1 MAKYSPADPAFDK
14 FRKRIVEIKRKN
26 RILCEKFGISAL
38 SKTSVEDVKDVYTKQ
53 KYEVFDEMEASAV
66 ENCYQKALKLAE
78 YYLNRRKMK
87 KLRKLNSKIAS
98 QLKDKHF
105 DKYSIVSPE
114 IKIGEKQKLKNI
126 PLIAPELNNSIN
138 DSFSS
143 NGAIIS
149 NDKENCVTI
158 EDGDSSSLCSK
169 RKKQKLLSCL
179 SALDSHSV
187 KSNDES
193 KSQKVVKR
201 LNKTNLSS
209 PIFLKKYVES
219 SQNASDSTP
228 NKQLN
233 FTTDDLFEDVVC
245 ISDSF
250 QSSEKLPQTTES
262 SCDNSTPILVSS
274 SIPLKKRD
282 NANSDIDIVYL
293 ETVNCSAHKKRNTPI
308 RKQHKTKVISK
319 RKLACTNHPIMNL
332 KNVSKKNDSG
342 RNNIQITRNQ
352 DINGELD
359 ESIHSD
365 QPFTISNGS
374 CALTRSGNV
383 TTCLKNP
390 SSDFVKSSI
399 TAKSYKIVENKGIL
413 NVKRTKFD
421 YNKLSNIKR
430 TNVQVIP
437 ELDLTEESEAIVD
450 KPDLKEK
457 ADEVIITQFD
467 LIKESNEIIPEIDLS
482 GEYSEAMNINLTE
495 DLNEVILPDIDLP
508 KQSSEVINIDKTE
521 KAGEVIIP
529 QFDLARESNE
539 KLPEIDLL
547 SESGE
552 AMNIDLTEDFDE
564 VILPEL
570 DLTEEPVD
578 FTIPKLHL
586 TESSNN
592 FSPDIEESLKSEGV
606 VIRSGRWSKEEEDL
620 LRRNF
625 KDFQSRFGVYDAQL
639 LLGIGGRVP
648 SYKYEFQNFK
658 KFLRVK
664 HFYVRLGKDI
674 NERTLHSIYKKA
686 RDMFNQ
692 FKKMKDCTSSDVAAV
707 ILLQKKYGSNWS
719 LIGQKLK
726 IDGRVCYK
734 IYMRNKKPY
743 LKGKWSKSE
752 VMKLISAIKSVENVS
767 DLSTVNLKRISWDK
781 VSELVPTRNANQCC
795 SEWIYNQSKNYKRI
809 FYQKWNKSHAAK
821 LIILLKNKFK
831 YFKEYLINWTEV
843 YKYFKNVV
851 HSVNALKHKWHGMK
865 FKVPDEYK
873 MNFSKTLDF
882 CFKKYNK
889 YIIAINQE
897 NF

>member
-245 ISDSF
+245 ISNSF
-250 QSSEKLPQTTES
+250 QSSEKLTQITGS
-262 SCDNSTPILVSS
+262 SCDNSTPIQVSS
-274 SIPLKKRD
+274 SIPLKRRD
-282 NANSDIDIVYL
+282 NANTDLDIVYL
-293 ETVNCSAHKKRNTPI
+293 KSANCSAHKKRNTPI
-308 RKQHKTKVISK
+308 RKQHKTKIINK
-319 RKLACTNHPIMNL
+319 RKLACTNHPIINL
-332 KNVSKKNDSG
+332 KNVSKKNDLG
-342 RNNIQITRNQ
+342 RNNIQITCNQ

-374 CALTRSGNV
+374 CALTRSGND
-383 TTCLKNP
+383 TTCLKSS

-399 TAKSYKIVENKGIL
+399 TGKSYKNVKNKGIL
-413 NVKRTKFD
+413 NVEKTKFD

-430 TNVQVIP
+430 TNIQVIP
-437 ELDLTEESEAIVD
+437 EYDLTEESETIID
-450 KPDLKEK
+450 KPDLNEK
-457 ADEVIITQFD
+457 AGEVIITQFD
-467 LIKESNEIIPEIDLS
+467 LVKESNKIITEIDLS
-482 GEYSEAMNINLTE
+482 GEYSEAMNI
-495 DLNEVILPDIDLP
+495 DLP
-508 KQSSEVINIDKTE
+508 EESSKVISNIDT
-521 KAGEVIIP
+521 AGELIIP
-529 QFDLARESNE
+529 QFDLVREFNE
-539 KLPEIDLL
+539 MIPEIDLS

-578 FTIPKLHL
+578 FTIPRLHL
-586 TESSNN
+586 TESSNASN
-592 FSPDIEESLKSEGV
+592 LDIESLKSEGV
-606 VIRSGRWSKEEEDL
+606 VIRSGRWSKEEENL
-620 LRRNF
+620 LERNF

-639 LLGIGGRVP
+639 LLGIGGLAP
-648 SYKYEFQNFK
+648 PYKYKFKNFK
-658 KFLRVK
+658 KFLRIK

-686 RDMFNQ
+686 RALFTP
-692 FKKMKDCTSSDVAAV
+692 FKKSKDCTSSDVEG
-707 ILLQKKYGSNWS
+707 ILLLQKKYGSNWS

-726 IDGRVCYK
+726 INNEDCCQIYCYN
-734 IYMRNKKPY
+734 RKPL
-743 LKGKWSKSE
+743 LKGKWSKNE
-752 VMKLISAIKSVENVS
+752 TLQLISAIKSVENVS
-767 DLSTVNLKRISWDK
+767 DLSTINLKGISWDK
-781 VSELVPTRNANQCC
+781 VSELVPTRNSKQCR
-795 SEWIYNQSKNYKRI
+795 SEWINNQSKLYKHI
-809 FYQKWNKSHAAK
+809 SYQKWNKSHSAK

-831 YFKEYLINWTEV
+831 YREEYLINWSEV
-843 YKYFKNVV
+843 YKHFKNVV
-851 HSVNALKHKWHGMK
+851 HSENALKRKWFIIK
-865 FKVPDEYK
+865 FNVPDEYK

-889 YIIAINQE
+889 YIIEINKE

>member
-1 MAKYSPADPAFDK
+1 MAKYSPADPAFDQI
-14 FRKRIVEIKRKN
+14 RKRIAEIKRKN
-26 RILCEKFGISAL
+26 RIICKTFGISAL
-38 SKTSVEDVKDVYTKQ
+38 CKTSVEDAKDVYTKQ
-53 KYEVFDEMEASAV
+53 KYEVFDERETSAV
-66 ENCYQKALKLAE
+66 ENCYKKALKLAE
-78 YYLNRRKMK
+78 YYLNLRKIK
-87 KLRKLNSKIAS
+87 KQRKLNSKIVS
-98 QLKDKHF
+98 PQKDKHL
-105 DKYSIVSPE
+105 DKYFIISPE
-114 IKIGEKQKLKNI
+114 LEIGKKQKLKNI
-126 PLIAPELNNSIN
+126 PLITPEINNSIN

-143 NGAIIS
+143 NGAIIN

-158 EDGDSSSLCSK
+158 EDGDISSLCSK
-169 RKKQKLLSCL
+169 RKKQKLQSCL
-179 SALDSHSV
+179 SVLDSHSV
-187 KSNDES
+187 KSN
-193 KSQKVVKR
+193 
-201 LNKTNLSS
+201 NKN
-209 PIFLKKYVES
+209 
-219 SQNASDSTP
+219 
-228 NKQLN
+228 
-233 FTTDDLFEDVVC
+233 
-245 ISDSF
+245 SF

-795 SEWIYNQSKNYKRI
+795 SEWIYNQ
-809 FYQKWNKSHAAK
+809 KS
-821 LIILLKNKFK
+821 LKQNNR
-831 YFKEYLINWTEV
+831 Y
-843 YKYFKNVV
+843 
-851 HSVNALKHKWHGMK
+851 G
-865 FKVPDEYK
+865 K
-873 MNFSKTLDF
+873 MEDGERW
-882 CFKKYNK
+882 
-889 YIIAINQE
+889 IDV
-897 NF
+897 